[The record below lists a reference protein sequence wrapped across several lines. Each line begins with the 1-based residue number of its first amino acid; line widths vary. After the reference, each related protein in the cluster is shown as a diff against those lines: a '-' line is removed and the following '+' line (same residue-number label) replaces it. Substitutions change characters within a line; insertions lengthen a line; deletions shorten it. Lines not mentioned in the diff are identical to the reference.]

1 MIIPTYKTTKE
12 TKKRDAIEYV
22 AGFVRYSPASAPAP
36 IVFDLVAER
45 NARELMARWEG
56 EALQGPS
63 DLVKAA
69 RKEISAWYKEIWP
82 TTCKGVEFCLTVQG
96 KGIDLSRSE
105 RKTLFAAMNVISESV
120 GLSVDE
126 LAKLAA

>member
-12 TKKRDAIEYV
+12 TKKRAAIEYV
-22 AGFVRYSPASAPAP
+22 AGFIRYAPASAPAP
-36 IVFDLVAER
+36 MVFDIVAER

-56 EALQGPS
+56 EALQDPS

-69 RKEISAWYKEIWP
+69 RKAISLWYKEIWP
-82 TTCKGVEFCLTVQG
+82 TTCKGVEFCLTIQG

-105 RKTLFAAMNVISESV
+105 RKTLFAAMNIVSESV

>member
-12 TKKRDAIEYV
+12 TKKRGAIEYV
-22 AGFVRYSPASAPAP
+22 AGFIRYAPASAPAP

-45 NARELMARWEG
+45 NARELMARWEDVP
-56 EALQGPS
+56 LQEPS
-63 DLVKAA
+63 DIVKAA

-126 LAKLAA
+126 LTKLAA

>member
-1 MIIPTYKTTKE
+1 MIIPIYKTTKA
-12 TKKRDAIEYV
+12 TKKRDAIEYIT
-22 AGFVRYSPASAPAP
+22 GLVRYSPAPAPAP
-36 IVFDLVAER
+36 MVFDLVAER

-56 EALQGPS
+56 EVLQDPS

-82 TTCKGVEFCLTVQG
+82 TTCKGVEFCLTIQG

-105 RKTLFAAMNVISESV
+105 RKALFAAMNVISESV
-120 GLSVDE
+120 GMSVDE

>member
-12 TKKRDAIEYV
+12 TKKRGAIEYV
-22 AGFVRYSPASAPAP
+22 AGFVRYSPVSAPAP

-45 NARELMARWEG
+45 NASELMARWEG
-56 EALQGPS
+56 APLQDPS

-69 RKEISAWYKEIWP
+69 RKEIAAWYKEIWP
-82 TTCKGVEFCLTVQG
+82 TTCKGVEFCLTIQG

-105 RKTLFAAMNVISESV
+105 RKTLFAAMNIVSENSGV
-120 GLSVDE
+120 SIDE